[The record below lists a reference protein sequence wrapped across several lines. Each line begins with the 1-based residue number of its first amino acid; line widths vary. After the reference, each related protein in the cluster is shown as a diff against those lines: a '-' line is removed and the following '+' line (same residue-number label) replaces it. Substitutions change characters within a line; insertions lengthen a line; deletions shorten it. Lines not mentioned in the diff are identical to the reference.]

1 MDLSGWLGMSLSN
14 FWLCEVVRGMGPW
27 EKGSGDEAVASGLDG
42 LPYR

>member
-1 MDLSGWLGMSLSN
+1 VADWGCPSQTPGYVRLLGVWGL
-14 FWLCEVVRGMGPW
+14 G